1 MKTIIVGAG
10 ASGLLASILLSK
22 KGGEIT
28 LLEKEKKVAK
38 KLRATGNG
46 RCNITNFNISVSNF
60 HSNNLDLIK
69 NFILP
74 YDTIEKLFLEIGIP
88 FKKKDDGRVFPISE
102 EANSV
107 ADILEYEAQRLGV
120 KIIKECE
127 VLNIKQGFVIS
138 TNQGDFRSKKLVIAT
153 GHKAGFRLGGSDK
166 GIGFAENLGHKV
178 YKAYPSLVQLIT
190 AEDFTKCSGVKL
202 KAKLSLF
209 SNRELINQ
217 KSGDLLFTNYGIS
230 GLSVLDISIGVAKRL
245 EEYQYLE
252 IYVDFFENY
261 SKEQLTKLI
270 LSLKSEKSIDIA
282 LRAILPSKL
291 IAFIL
296 QKSGIDKKF
305 ISELSRKEIN
315 KIVYNLKHFKI
326 EIVGTKE
333 FKNGEVVSGGIS
345 LNDIDCETMESKKVK
360 GLYFLGEMIDIDGDR
375 GGYNLHFAW
384 SSALKMVNKF
394 DIIQQ
399 KKD

>member
-1 MKTIIVGAG
+1 M
-10 ASGLLASILLSK
+10 
-22 KGGEIT
+22 
-28 LLEKEKKVAK
+28 
-38 KLRATGNG
+38 
-46 RCNITNFNISVSNF
+46 
-60 HSNNLDLIK
+60 
-69 NFILP
+69 
-74 YDTIEKLFLEIGIP
+74 
-88 FKKKDDGRVFPISE
+88 
-102 EANSV
+102 
-107 ADILEYEAQRLGV
+107 
-120 KIIKECE
+120 
-127 VLNIKQGFVIS
+127 
-138 TNQGDFRSKKLVIAT
+138 
-153 GHKAGFRLGGSDK
+153 
-166 GIGFAENLGHKV
+166 
-178 YKAYPSLVQLIT
+178 
-190 AEDFTKCSGVKL
+190 KL

-291 IAFIL
+291 IALIL

-305 ISELSRKEIN
+305 LSELSRKEIN